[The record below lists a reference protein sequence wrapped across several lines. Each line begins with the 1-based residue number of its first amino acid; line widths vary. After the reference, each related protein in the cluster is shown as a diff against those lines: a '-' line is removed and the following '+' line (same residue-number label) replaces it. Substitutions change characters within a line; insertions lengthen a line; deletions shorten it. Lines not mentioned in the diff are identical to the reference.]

1 MAVPLVV
8 ESPARVRPF
17 LKWAG
22 GKRQLL
28 GHLRRFVP
36 SGFQAYHEPFLG
48 SGAVF
53 FDLWRRGALAGH
65 PCGLTDINSDLV
77 GCYLALAREVEEV
90 VRQLRFLA
98 TNHAESGSAAYY
110 RVRDLLFNPRRQL
123 RLAAGEE
130 GPYPP
135 DLAAMFIYLNR
146 TGFNGLFRLNGRG
159 EFNVPI
165 GRYANPRICD
175 EATLRSVAAVLGS
188 PSISVHHDSFAS
200 LESRAAAGDLIYLDP
215 PYAPLSP
222 TARFTSYTMAAF
234 SDDDQ
239 QLLQQ
244 IVVRLAAK
252 GCHVVLS
259 NSTAPIVTR
268 LYHTR
273 EARRAGLRAHR
284 VTARRA
290 INSIAA
296 RRGVVEEYVISNVP
310 PVPFPL

>member
-1 MAVPLVV
+1 
-8 ESPARVRPF
+8 
-17 LKWAG
+17 
-22 GKRQLL
+22 
-28 GHLRRFVP
+28 
-36 SGFQAYHEPFLG
+36 
-48 SGAVF
+48 
-53 FDLWRRGALAGH
+53 
-65 PCGLTDINSDLV
+65 
-77 GCYLALAREVEEV
+77 
-90 VRQLRFLA
+90 
-98 TNHAESGSAAYY
+98 
-110 RVRDLLFNPRRQL
+110 
-123 RLAAGEE
+123 
-130 GPYPP
+130 
-135 DLAAMFIYLNR
+135 
-146 TGFNGLFRLNGRG
+146 
-159 EFNVPI
+159 
-165 GRYANPRICD
+165 
-175 EATLRSVAAVLGS
+175 VAAVLGT

-200 LESRAAAGDLIYLDP
+200 LESRVAAGDLIYLDP
-215 PYAPLSP
+215 PYAPLST
-222 TARFTSYTMAAF
+222 TARFTSYTMAPF